1 MAAKARRTL
10 GVHSLHSLGV
20 FPSPLWG
27 GVRGG
32 GRAILSQVA
41 PPRFTRT
48 TPLPT
53 PPPQGGR
60 EQTEFAALICS
71 NIAYASQAGALS
83 DNSHPMPLPLSGLLV
98 VSLEQALAAPMCTCR
113 LADAGARVIKVER
126 PEGDFARY
134 YDKLAVPKRPSPQ
147 PSPRKRGEGAHR
159 ASGETQEDDERT
171 PGESGEGESA
181 YFVWLN
187 RGKES
192 LVLDLARENDK
203 ALLAAIIAKADVFVQ
218 NLKPGAIAK
227 LGFPPEKL
235 RRAHPR
241 LVICSISGY
250 GEAGPYARRKAYD
263 MLVQA
268 ESGLAS
274 ITGGPE
280 APARVG
286 VSICDIAAGMNAYEA
301 ILEALFFRARSGE
314 GAAISISM
322 FDAMADW
329 MAVPLIQYEGG
340 APPKRMGLAHTSIAP
355 YGAFPTKDGA
365 DILISIQSDREWRVL
380 AEKVLGDGALAADP
394 AFATNVERVKRRAE
408 TDARVAKVFGAMEA
422 AALTQK
428 LAENDIAFARVNTT
442 GDLATHPQL
451 RRIQVATPSG
461 PVSYPAP
468 PARSDAAQ
476 RRYRAVPT
484 LGAHTAKIWAE
495 FMPDAKRS

>member
-1 MAAKARRTL
+1 MSFLPLACPATTGKIRVGNGEAA
-10 GVHSLHSLGV
+10 
-20 FPSPLWG
+20 
-27 GVRGG
+27 
-32 GRAILSQVA
+32 VA
-41 PPRFTRT
+41 H
-48 TPLPT
+48 PT
-53 PPPQGGR
+53 SA
-60 EQTEFAALICS
+60 T
-71 NIAYASQAGALS
+71 
-83 DNSHPMPLPLSGLLV
+83 PMPLPLSGLLV
-98 VSLEQALAAPMCTCR
+98 VSLEQAVAAPMCTCR

-134 YDKLAVPKRPSPQ
+134 YDKLAVPKRPLPNPPPQ
-147 PSPRKRGEGAHR
+147 AGEGADR
-159 ASGETQEDDERT
+159 ASGENM
-171 PGESGEGESA
+171 SAEGQSA

-203 ALLAAIIAKADVFVQ
+203 ALLAAIITKADVFVQ

-227 LGFPPEKL
+227 LGFPLDKL

-241 LVICSISGY
+241 LVICSLSGY
-250 GEAGPYARRKAYD
+250 GEAGAYAARKAYD

-286 VSICDIAAGMNAYEA
+286 VSVCDIAAGMNAYEA
-301 ILEALFFRARSGE
+301 ILEALYARAKTGE
-314 GAAISISM
+314 GAAIAISM

-340 APPKRMGLAHTSIAP
+340 AEPKRMGLAHTSIAP

-380 AEKVLGDGALAADP
+380 AEKVLGDAALAADP
-394 AFATNVERVKRRAE
+394 AFATNVERVKRRAD
-408 TDARVAKVFGAMEA
+408 TDARVAKVFGATAE
-422 AALTQK
+422 AALTRK

-442 GDLATHPQL
+442 GDLASHPQL

-468 PARSDAAQ
+468 PARSDGGE

-495 FMPDAKRS
+495 FMPGVKRP